1 MRRSIAELCTADH
14 GGDPKILASWLANK
28 QPQVFRSWLAQGGRS
43 YLVAVAGG
51 APDGIML
58 PMLPYYQEYGYD
70 PDKQE
75 LVVIEYPAK
84 KKAYQDQQDKALGR
98 K

>member
-1 MRRSIAELCTADH
+1 MKVKIEMDVYEVQNGSK
-14 GGDPKILASWLANK
+14 PKTYEEFMDQIIK
-28 QPQVFRSWLAQGGRS
+28 KGK
-43 YLVAVAGG
+43 
-51 APDGIML
+51 PDGIML

-84 KKAYQDQQDKALGR
+84 KKAYEEQRDKQGIR
-98 K
+98 